1 VKILLSATEQAS
13 YEALREA
20 SFQAARLRAAE
31 SGIRR
36 YNAGW
41 AAIRDGR
48 LVEEFTGAGSKRAAI
63 EAAGTNAVIA

>member
-1 VKILLSATEQAS
+1 VRILKTPEEQAS
-13 YEALREA
+13 FEAARRA
-20 SFQAARLRAAE
+20 SLVSARLRAAE

-41 AAIRDGR
+41 AAICDGR